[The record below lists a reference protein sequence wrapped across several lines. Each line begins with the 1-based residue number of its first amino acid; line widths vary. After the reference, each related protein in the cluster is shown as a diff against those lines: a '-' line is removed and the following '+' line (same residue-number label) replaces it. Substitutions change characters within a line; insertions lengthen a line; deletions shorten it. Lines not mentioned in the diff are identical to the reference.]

1 MIENEDYLF
10 IKKFFDIKITK
21 MCNKLKIDRSRLIS
35 GKYKD
40 ISIYKKIRREI
51 EKEVAKIYLG
61 GK

>member
-1 MIENEDYLF
+1 MLEDENYVF
-10 IKKFFDIKITK
+10 IKKFFAIGITNISK
-21 MCNKLKIDRSRLIS
+21 KLKISRSCLIA

-40 ISIYKKIRREI
+40 PEVYKRVRREI